1 MLKKI
6 IIFSFCTFILAT
18 DTNLNDHSAINDTIE
33 NSFSATVIDDQ
44 IQFGYS
50 YSTGWSTGPFWIGIH
65 CQNKDEIAGFQI
77 ELPENLQLLDAAGGR
92 SEEFFSDLHHNK
104 GGKVLGFSMSAN
116 KIPKLSDPNND
127 LLLKIQVKATS
138 GSNLNFPIKAI
149 LAGPSGQKLS
159 FKNSTSDLKIKSD
172 TGELQ
177 LIQVTFFE

>member
-92 SEEFFSDLHHNK
+92 SEEFFSE
-104 GGKVLGFSMSAN
+104 
-116 KIPKLSDPNND
+116 
-127 LLLKIQVKATS
+127 TS
-138 GSNLNFPIKAI
+138 TTN
-149 LAGPSGQKLS
+149 
-159 FKNSTSDLKIKSD
+159 
-172 TGELQ
+172 E
-177 LIQVTFFE
+177 